1 VQLTSALFQ
10 VGFRRTAGG
19 SDRVTPF
26 LTVDYSVGTRLDDE
40 LILTGR
46 APAAS
51 DDDDD
56 DDDDDAWNYTVRSL
70 VNQTQS
76 HRSVSGH
83 LRLRRLVAS
92 YAQ

>member
-10 VGFRRTAGG
+10 VGFQRTAGG

-46 APAAS
+46 ALASS

>member
-1 VQLTSALFQ
+1 MQLTSALFQ

-46 APAAS
+46 ALAS
-51 DDDDD
+51 SNDDDDG
-56 DDDDDAWNYTVRSL
+56 DDAWNYTVRSL

-92 YAQ
+92 YA

>member
-1 VQLTSALFQ
+1 MQLTSALFQ

-46 APAAS
+46 ALAAS
-51 DDDDD
+51 DDD

-92 YAQ
+92 YA

>member
-46 APAAS
+46 ALAAS
-51 DDDDD
+51 DD

-76 HRSVSGH
+76 HRSVSGQ

>member
-1 VQLTSALFQ
+1 VQLSSALFQ

-46 APAAS
+46 ALAAS

-56 DDDDDAWNYTVRSL
+56 GDDAWNYTVRSL

-92 YAQ
+92 YA